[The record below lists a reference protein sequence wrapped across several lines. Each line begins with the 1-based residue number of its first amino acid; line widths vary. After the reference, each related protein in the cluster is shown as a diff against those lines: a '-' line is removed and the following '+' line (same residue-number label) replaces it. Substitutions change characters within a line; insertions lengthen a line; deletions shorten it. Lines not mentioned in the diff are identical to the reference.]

1 MGEIPKMSRLQM
13 RAIAGELEGKIWPL
27 DESLIVIGRG
37 TGCRVRLSDVHVS
50 RRHCEIRREDGVMV
64 LYDHESRNP
73 TLHNGQPLP
82 RAELNAGDII
92 TICTS
97 RFYIEPFTQE
107 NRPAEEEAQTKPSS
121 VTQPLSKSKHIVET
135 FDASSYAGN
144 IDAVEQLFELF
155 ALSRA
160 LARAETLEE
169 LISTLE
175 ANVRARL
182 TSASFWLGWHV
193 EDEEFVLY
201 SPATANASEKAPVE
215 AFRKALATTE
225 GVLLSYHERGG
236 FRYVLAAPLLY
247 GGKCFA
253 VIAIESHHIEPTDCA
268 SVLEYLVSVADCAAP
283 LVRAVERLEQLRRD
297 ASRLANGV
305 DDCAVLLGDSQAMV
319 ALRAALRQAA
329 RAHGNVL
336 LLGETGVGKELAA
349 RYVHDNS
356 SRADGPYVVVNC
368 AAIPAALFESEVFGY
383 TAGAFTGAGKGR
395 RGLFQIAHGGSLFL
409 DEIGELTP
417 ENQARL
423 LRAVESGVFRPLG
436 SNDELS
442 VNVRVIGAT
451 NRPLRDPASGFRPD
465 LLHRV
470 GTFVIE
476 LPPLRNRRDDVPIL
490 ARHFFARFS
499 VHAPSHLAGFTQ
511 DALSVLQANEWSG
524 NVRELRNTIE
534 RACQCAQGP
543 LITPSD
549 LASPSWSE
557 KTPTEC
563 HEFQTLSEHEKQYI
577 CRVFEKCEGN
587 IAEAARTLG
596 VARSTL
602 YYKLALYGIRP

>member
-1 MGEIPKMSRLQM
+1 MEGISNIPALQL
-13 RAIAGELEGKIWPL
+13 RAIAGELDGKIWPL
-27 DESLIVIGRG
+27 NEPMVVIGRG
-37 TGCRVRLSDVHVS
+37 TGCHVRLSDVHVS
-50 RRHCEIRREDGVMV
+50 RRHCEIRREDGAMV
-64 LYDHESRNP
+64 LYDQHSRNP

-82 RAELNAGDII
+82 RAVLYPGDIL

-97 RFYIEPFTQE
+97 RFYVEPAAQE
-107 NRPAEEEAQTKPSS
+107 NVTVSEDSQTKPSS
-121 VTQPLSKSKHIVET
+121 VTQPLSMSKHIVET
-135 FDASSYAGN
+135 FDASRYAGN
-144 IDAVEQLFELF
+144 IEAVEHLFELF

-160 LARAETLEE
+160 LARSETLEI

-175 ANVRARL
+175 AHIRGRF
-182 TSASFWLGWHV
+182 TSASFWLAWHV
-193 EDEEFVLY
+193 EDDEFVLY
-201 SPATANASEKAPVE
+201 SPATTNETEKAPVE
-215 AFRKALATTE
+215 AFRKALDTTE
-225 GVLLSYHERGG
+225 GVLLSYHEGEG
-236 FRYVLAAPLLY
+236 LRYVLAAPLLY

-253 VIAIESHHIEPTDCA
+253 VMAIESPHIKPAEYT
-268 SVLEYLVSVADCAAP
+268 SVLDYLVGVAECAAP
-283 LVRAVERLEQLRRD
+283 LVRAVERQEQLRRD
-297 ASRLANGV
+297 ASRLAQDV
-305 DDCAVLLGDSQAMV
+305 DNTAVLLGDSQAMV

-329 RAHGNVL
+329 RAQGNVL

-349 RYVHDNS
+349 RYIHDNS
-356 SRADGPYVVVNC
+356 SRAEGPYVIVNC

-395 RGLFQIAHGGSLFL
+395 RGLFQIAHGGTLFL

-451 NRPLRDPASGFRPD
+451 NRSLRDTSSGFRPD

-470 GTFVIE
+470 GTFVID
-476 LPPLRNRRDDVPIL
+476 LPPLRNRREDIPIL

-499 VHAPSHLAGFTQ
+499 AQAPSHLAGFTQ
-511 DALSVLQANEWSG
+511 DALSFLQTNVWSG

-549 LASPSWSE
+549 LASPNRIE
-557 KTPTEC
+557 NAPDDCQEYL
-563 HEFQTLSEHEKQYI
+563 TLAEHEKHYI
-577 CRVFEKCEGN
+577 LRVLANCDGN